1 MQMLGKRTIE
11 SNKRQIIIFCLETV
25 EFLTCRYRQERFL
38 RNADELEWMEEDKLV
53 SSWMVQQQWKHDHR
67 MTTSFHQQR
76 FKNGQNRINLDVSL
90 NSQIKM
96 FLLEI

>member
-1 MQMLGKRTIE
+1 MLGKRTIE

-25 EFLTCRYRQERFL
+25 EFLTCRYRQERCL

-53 SSWMVQQQWKHDHR
+53 SSWMVQQQWKDDHR